1 LDFKELFGYPVFILK
16 MSKASSVSNE
26 VNPVSLLLILEE
38 INMSSNWGDSYTGK
52 LRSILGNQKLIIPSI
67 RAIITDEENR
77 ILYIERKGNKKW
89 ALPAGGIELNESIME
104 CLKREVL
111 EETGIEVIKATLIAM
126 YTGKEYSI
134 TNRFGDEYQGFEL
147 LFQVD
152 EWTGTLLAETDETT
166 NIGFYSIDN
175 LPQFESGYFEQHEK
189 EVLEDLQKFNGI
201 PIIK

>member
-1 LDFKELFGYPVFILK
+1 
-16 MSKASSVSNE
+16 
-26 VNPVSLLLILEE
+26 
-38 INMSSNWGDSYTGK
+38 MSSNWGDSYAGK

-134 TNRFGDEYQGFEL
+134 TNRFGHEYQGFEL
-147 LFQVD
+147 LFRVD
-152 EWTGTLLAETDETT
+152 EWTGTLLVETDETT
-166 NIGFYSIDN
+166 NIGFFSIDN

-189 EVLEDLQKFNGI
+189 EVLEDLQKFNGT